1 MKKFIGGYQPEPKV
15 DRTSPPTP
23 PKGSDALDADTYAAD
38 AIEKIGQAAKKA
50 TCSMEE
56 MKKAMDETKVEEY
69 EPTQHYQFMC
79 NMLRDLVGLEL
90 RDANQHYPLFASNH
104 EAYAVILEEWQ
115 EANEDLQATKERL
128 DETWQKIRKD
138 EYVDLD
144 FIAMKSRAL
153 NAAYEA
159 IQLAAMCQKAIDS
172 ERERKK

>member
-23 PKGSDALDADTYAAD
+23 PKGSDELDAFTYAAD
-38 AIEKIGQAAKKA
+38 RIGQAAKKA

-69 EPTQHYQFMC
+69 EPTQHYQYMK
-79 NMLRDLVGLEL
+79 NMISGLVGLEL

-104 EAYAVILEEWQ
+104 EAHGVILEELQ
-115 EANEDLQATKERL
+115 ETNEELEFAAGRLKCAWHSTRQNSTCETYFKSMKE
-128 DETWQKIRKD
+128 
-138 EYVDLD
+138 YS
-144 FIAMKSRAL
+144 M